1 MAVKPLHNR
10 RPLIKWT
17 LVLIFLISW
26 TLYGHAQNTAA
37 TDTIPPTTARDSIY
51 NRPYEPTTRPDFI
64 PKDRLG
70 DPFANQIGYSPLIFG
85 DPSNMAMDFEL
96 DTGLNFSVT
105 ERIGTF
111 DYRPPTIIPFEE
123 YSSYQTENLLKS
135 YWQERS
141 ALVDGETALTGKRLI
156 PKIYISPV
164 FDRIFGGSYVE
175 INPRGMVNLDFGGRF
190 QRINNPSIPITQQR
204 NGGFEFDQ
212 QISMNVVGKIGE
224 KLRVTANFDNNN
236 SFDFQNNLKVEFT
249 GFEEDIIKKLEVG
262 NVSMPVSNS
271 LMTGAQNLFGL
282 KTQLQFGKLF
292 VTGVASTQRG
302 KHDEVTI
309 EGGGVQGREFELR
322 ASDYDENRHF
332 FLGHFFRDNYERW
345 LRNIPQIT
353 SGIKVSRVEVYVIN
367 RNNDTRSQRNIV
379 AFMDLAEGEVIYQQN
394 DGVVFPGNGD
404 VPNQNEAN
412 QLYGQL
418 QTLTRDVNEVDGV
431 LEASPYN
438 MVKATHFDKIN
449 GARRLEDR
457 EFTIHEQLGYISL
470 NRKLSSDEVLA
481 VSYEYSY
488 NGINFKVGELTEDY
502 TNRPEDE
509 VIFMKMLR
517 PSKIAP
523 RDQENMRIPTWD
535 LMMKNVY
542 SLNAS
547 QVNQE
552 GFELRITYRDDKI
565 GQDKPAINEGVN
577 TADVPLIELLAL
589 DQLNVNGDPQKDGN
603 FDFVDGVTINTT
615 TGNILFP
622 VLEPFGSHFEALFGP
637 GEAELIQR
645 YVFDTLYGTTK
656 ADAQLDVNKD
666 KYFLTGSMKAGSSSE
681 ILLDGIKIAEGSV
694 VVRAGGTILTEGV
707 DYTVDYNFGKVV
719 ILNESILNSGKTIQ
733 VSYEKSD
740 LFNFQSRTLVGA
752 NFEYRFNK
760 DFNLGATVLHHFER
774 PLYSRPSIGNEPP
787 KNTKYGVDLN
797 YRTDSRF
804 LTKLVDAL
812 PLVQTKER
820 SQLSISGEFAQLL
833 PGTSNL
839 VDGEGTSY
847 IDDFEATVTPYGIS
861 NWLNWKIAST
871 PTTTDNRF
879 DLSDGNADDL
889 QFSYKR
895 AKLAWYVI
903 DNIFYRTGG
912 AAKPSNISEQDLT
925 NHYVRPVEPQ
935 EIFTQK
941 DREVINTNYPIFDL
955 AYYPTERGPY
965 NYNPDLTTTGR
976 LKDPQSNWGG
986 ITTAIRTEVDFDK
999 SNVEYIE
1006 FWLMDPFIQG
1016 QNGIIYD
1023 GSPNPTPNFTGG
1035 QLVFN
1040 LGSISEDVMRDRRM
1054 AFENGLPADG
1064 NKTPDVVDENN
1075 WGFVTNQQFINNAFN
1090 NEPGARINQDI
1101 GLDGTND
1108 DEEFDKHQDFIN
1120 SLPSNITSEALDDIR
1135 TDPSADN
1142 FQYFLDAQFDA
1153 DDIKIL
1159 ERYKDFNG
1167 LENNSPD
1174 LSNNELPYSP
1184 SGAPTPDNEDLNID
1198 NTLGDLEEFYEYKVD
1213 LRPNQLQVGEG
1224 YIVDKVT
1231 NNINGDDVSW
1241 YLFRIPVRQP
1251 TAIVGNISGFKSI
1264 RYVRLYL
1271 TDWRQAAVLRTANL
1285 RLVGSQWRRFEG
1297 NLESKRFDEI
1307 PETQDSKLTIS
1318 VVNIEE
1324 NGQGGESGIPYV
1336 LPPGIN
1342 RDRDNTSVTERRLN
1356 EQSIQLCV
1364 DDLQDKNAQAA
1375 FKNVDLNLV
1384 NYGRVKMFL
1393 HAQSSNASDD
1403 DLRAFLRLGSGFDNY
1418 YEIEVPLK
1426 ITPPGTSNPNEIW
1439 PTENEIDLAF
1449 DELYQAKTLRNETG
1463 LSIELPFTTT
1473 AGRYT
1478 ITVVGNPKL
1487 SVITSLLIGIRN
1499 PDSEDE
1505 SDYDACIWA
1514 NELRVTDFNTVAG
1527 FAGNARLNAQ
1537 LADFANISASTR
1549 YTAFGFGN
1557 VQSKI
1562 AERTQE
1568 TTFEYDISGNVNLD
1582 KFLPSKAGIRIPVF
1596 ASYESRTITPEYNP
1610 LDSDI
1615 PLESSLNAIEDD
1627 EERQEYKDAV
1637 IDQMEQRSIN
1647 LTNLRKDFT
1656 NPEKPKRFYNIENFS
1671 VSMAYS
1677 DKVRSNYNIASYENR
1692 NYSGSLAYTFS
1703 TQDRP
1708 WEPFKESEGLK
1719 SDWLKLIK
1727 DLNFNPVL
1735 SNITVRADLRRS
1747 FIKTLYRNQD
1757 LGTQGVNANYE
1768 KTFTFNRIYGLKWN
1782 LTKAISFDYNARANA
1797 LVDEPEGEITTE
1809 TKEIILNNLQGF
1821 GRMKRFDQTIGF
1833 NFRLPLDKLP
1843 LTDWTNADLR
1853 YSVGYIWQS
1862 AAFDQIDTLGNR
1874 IENNRTITATGK
1886 FDLVKLY
1893 NKVPYLKKINS
1904 PPRRSSRQRT
1914 TRPQEQDTAQ
1924 VKKDMKGLKAF
1935 LRALMMVRNVNV
1947 SYSIKDGTGLP
1958 GYKISPFLFGMDTTW
1973 TAPGVDFILG
1983 SQDPNIR
1990 FRAAEN
1996 GWLVDN
2002 PELSNPFRQ
2011 LQTIDFT
2018 LKSTIEP
2025 FSNFK
2030 LQVDMKKSKTAEYR
2044 EIFRTDTLGEYQSFN
2059 PSRNG
2064 TYNISFIAIKTAFV
2078 NDSRDDVSPLFEQ
2091 FIDNRRV
2098 ISERFLGETGN
2109 SYSLNDQDVLIPSFI
2124 AAYSGESSATVDLSS
2139 FPSIPLPNW
2148 RLDYT
2153 GLGKLPALR
2162 EQFSS
2167 FTITHAYSSNFAIS
2181 SYTNSLLY
2189 QNPDDLLLTNDIE
2202 DTGPA
2207 TQVNDAGQFVPQF
2220 VMQQVVISE
2229 RFAPLVK
2236 ISMRTRSRLNASVE
2250 YKTERNLALNLSNT
2264 QVTELNSKDLVLS
2277 LGFTKSDIKLPFK
2290 IQGRTTTLENDF
2302 DFRMDVTIKDSKIVQ
2317 RKFNEDSSGEEVS
2330 VNTITNGNVNIQ
2342 VRPNV
2347 GYALNNR
2354 LTLQVYY
2361 ERSINEPRVTTS
2373 FRRTT
2378 TAFGVQVR
2386 FSLAQ

>member
-1 MAVKPLHNR
+1 
-10 RPLIKWT
+10 
-17 LVLIFLISW
+17 
-26 TLYGHAQNTAA
+26 
-37 TDTIPPTTARDSIY
+37 
-51 NRPYEPTTRPDFI
+51 
-64 PKDRLG
+64 
-70 DPFANQIGYSPLIFG
+70 
-85 DPSNMAMDFEL
+85 
-96 DTGLNFSVT
+96 
-105 ERIGTF
+105 
-111 DYRPPTIIPFEE
+111 
-123 YSSYQTENLLKS
+123 
-135 YWQERS
+135 
-141 ALVDGETALTGKRLI
+141 
-156 PKIYISPV
+156 
-164 FDRIFGGSYVE
+164 
-175 INPRGMVNLDFGGRF
+175 
-190 QRINNPSIPITQQR
+190 
-204 NGGFEFDQ
+204 
-212 QISMNVVGKIGE
+212 
-224 KLRVTANFDNNN
+224 
-236 SFDFQNNLKVEFT
+236 
-249 GFEEDIIKKLEVG
+249 
-262 NVSMPVSNS
+262 
-271 LMTGAQNLFGL
+271 
-282 KTQLQFGKLF
+282 
-292 VTGVASTQRG
+292 
-302 KHDEVTI
+302 
-309 EGGGVQGREFELR
+309 
-322 ASDYDENRHF
+322 
-332 FLGHFFRDNYERW
+332 
-345 LRNIPQIT
+345 
-353 SGIKVSRVEVYVIN
+353 
-367 RNNDTRSQRNIV
+367 
-379 AFMDLAEGEVIYQQN
+379 MDLAEGKVIYQQN
-394 DGVVFPGNGD
+394 EGVVEPGNGD

-412 QLYGQL
+412 QLYNQL
-418 QTLTRDVNEVDGV
+418 QSLTRDVNQVDGV
-431 LEASPYN
+431 LEAGPFS

-457 EFTIHEQLGYISL
+457 EFTFHEQLGYISL

-481 VSYEYSY
+481 VAYEYSY
-488 NGINFKVGELTEDY
+488 NGINYKVGELTEDY
-502 TNRPEDE
+502 ANRPEDE

-517 PSKIAP
+517 PSKISTI
-523 RDQENMRIPTWD
+523 DQLNRRIPTWD

-552 GFELRITYRDDKI
+552 GFQLRIIYRDDKV

-577 TADVPLIELLAL
+577 TADVPLIELLGL

-603 FDFVDGVTINTT
+603 FDFIDGVTINAT

-622 VLEPFGSHFEALFGP
+622 VLEPFGDHLEGLFEP

-656 ADAQLDVNKD
+656 ADAQLDVTKD
-666 KYFLTGSMKAGSSSE
+666 KYFLTGSLKAGSSSE

-719 ILNESILNSGKTIQ
+719 IINESIINSGKSIQ

-752 NFEYRFNK
+752 DFEYRFNK
-760 DFNLGATVLHHFER
+760 DFNIGATVLYHFER

-787 KNTKYGVDLN
+787 KNTKYGIDVN
-797 YRTDSRF
+797 YRTESRL
-804 LTKLVDAL
+804 LTKLIDAI
-812 PLVQTKER
+812 PGIQTKEM
-820 SQLSISGEFAQLL
+820 SQLSFSGEFAQLI
-833 PGTSNL
+833 PGTSNQ

-879 DLSDGNADDL
+879 DLSDGTADDL
-889 QFSYKR
+889 RFSYKR

-903 DNIFYRTGG
+903 DNVFYRTGG
-912 AAKPSNISEQDLT
+912 VAKPDNITDQDLT

-965 NYNPDLTTTGR
+965 NYNPDLTSTGE
-976 LKDPQSNWGG
+976 LKTPESNWGG

-1016 QNGIIYD
+1016 PNGVIND
-1023 GSPNPTPNFTGG
+1023 GSVNPQPNFTGG
-1035 QLVFN
+1035 ELVFN

-1064 NKTPDVVDENN
+1064 IKTPEIVDENN

-1090 NEPGARINQDI
+1090 NEPGARVNQDI

-1108 DEEFDKHQDFIN
+1108 EEESDKFQDFIN
-1120 SLPSNITSEALDDIR
+1120 NLPTNIIPEALDEIR
-1135 TDPSADN
+1135 LDPSADN
-1142 FQYFLDAQFDA
+1142 FNYFLNSNFDA
-1153 DDIKIL
+1153 NNVKIL

-1174 LSNNELPYSP
+1174 LSNNQLPYSP
-1184 SGAPTPDNEDLNID
+1184 SGPTTPDNEDLNID
-1198 NTLGDLEEFYEYKVD
+1198 NTLGDLEEFYEYRVD
-1213 LRPNQLQVGEG
+1213 LRPGQLDVGEKF
-1224 YIVDKVT
+1224 IVDKVT
-1231 NNINGDDVSW
+1231 NNINGDDVTW

-1251 TAIVGNISGFKSI
+1251 DATIGNITGFKSI
-1264 RYVRLYL
+1264 RYVRLYM
-1271 TDWRQAAVLRTANL
+1271 TDWVQPVVLRTANL

-1297 NLESKRFDEI
+1297 NLESKRFDEV

-1364 DDLQDKNAQAA
+1364 DDLQDKNALAA
-1375 FKNVDLNLV
+1375 FKNVDMNLV

-1393 HAQSSNASDD
+1393 HAQSQNASDG
-1403 DLRAFLRLGSGFDNY
+1403 DLTAFLRLGSGFDNY
-1418 YEIEVPLK
+1418 YEIEVPLQ
-1426 ITPPGTSNPNEIW
+1426 ITLPGTSNPNEIW
-1439 PTENEIDLAF
+1439 PVENEIDMPF
-1449 DELYQAKTLRNETG
+1449 EELYKAKSLRNESG
-1463 LSIELPFTTT
+1463 LSLELPFTTT
-1473 AGRYT
+1473 FGRYK

-1487 SVITSLLIGIRN
+1487 SVVTSLLIGVRN
-1499 PDSEDE
+1499 PDSDDE

-1514 NELRVTDFNTVAG
+1514 NELRVTDFNRVAG

-1549 YTAFGFGN
+1549 YTSFGFGN

-1562 AERTQE
+1562 GERTQE

-1582 KFLPSKAGIRIPVF
+1582 KFLPSKAGIKIPVF
-1596 ASYESRTITPEYNP
+1596 ASYESKTITPEYNP

-1615 PLESSLNAIEDD
+1615 PLESTLNAIDD
-1627 EERQEYKDAV
+1627 KDERKDYKQAV
-1637 IDQMEQRSIN
+1637 IDQTEQKSIN
-1647 LTNLRKDFT
+1647 LTNLRKEYT
-1656 NPEKPKRFYNIENFS
+1656 NPEKNKRFFNIENFS
-1671 VSMAYS
+1671 VSIAYS
-1677 DKVRSNYNIASYENR
+1677 DKTRSNYNIASYENR
-1692 NYSGSLAYTFS
+1692 NYSGSISYNFS
-1703 TQDRP
+1703 AQDRP
-1708 WEPFKESEGLK
+1708 WEPFSESKAFK

-1735 SNITVRADLRRS
+1735 SNITVRAELRRS

-1757 LGTQGVNANYE
+1757 LGTQGVDANYE

-1782 LTKAISFDYNARANA
+1782 LTKSLSFDYNARVNA
-1797 LVDEPEGEITTE
+1797 LIDEPEGEITAE
-1809 TKEIILNNLQGF
+1809 SREVIINNLKGF
-1821 GRMKRFDQTIGF
+1821 GRMKRFDQTMGA

-1843 LTDWTNADLR
+1843 LTDWTNADVR
-1853 YSVGYIWQS
+1853 YSVGYIWTS
-1862 AAFDQIDTLGNR
+1862 ASFNQIDTLGNR

-1904 PPRRSSRQRT
+1904 PPRRSSRQRSRT
-1914 TRPQEQDTAQ
+1914 QEQDTAKVQ
-1924 VKKDMKGLKAF
+1924 KERKGLKAL
-1935 LRALMMVRNVNV
+1935 LRTLMMVRSLNM
-1947 SYSIKDGTGLP
+1947 SYSIKDGTSLP
-1958 GYKISPFLFGMDTTW
+1958 GFQKSPFLLGMDTAW
-1973 TAPGVDFILG
+1973 SSPGTDFILG

-1996 GWLVDN
+1996 GWLVNN
-2002 PELSNPFRQ
+2002 PELSTPFRQ
-2011 LQTIDFT
+2011 LRTVDFT

-2030 LQVDMKKSKTAEYR
+2030 VQIDMKKSKTAEYR
-2044 EIFRTDTLGEYQSFN
+2044 EIFRTDTLGAYQSFN

-2064 TYNISFIAIKTAFV
+2064 TYNISFIAIKTAFI
-2078 NDSRDDVSPLFEQ
+2078 NDTRDDISPLFEN
-2091 FIDNRRV
+2091 FIQNRSAVSQRL
-2098 ISERFLGETGN
+2098 LGETGN
-2109 SYSLNDQDVLIPSFI
+2109 SYSLNDQDVLIPSFL
-2124 AAYSGESSATVDLSS
+2124 AAYSGQSGEEVKLSS
-2139 FPSIPLPNW
+2139 FPNIPLPNW
-2148 RLDYT
+2148 RLDFT

-2162 EQFSS
+2162 EHFSS

-2189 QNPDDLLLTNDIE
+2189 QTPDDLLLTNNIE
-2202 DTGPA
+2202 STGPA
-2207 TQVNDAGQFVPQF
+2207 SKVNDAGQFVPQF

-2229 RFAPLVK
+2229 RFAPLIK

-2290 IQGRTTTLENDF
+2290 IQGRTTTLQNDF
-2302 DFRMDVTIKDSKIVQ
+2302 DFRMDLTIKDTKTIQ
-2317 RKFNEDSSGEEVS
+2317 RKFNEDSTGDEVS

-2342 VRPNV
+2342 IRPNI